1 MLEVRDIC
9 KNYSGKPLLQGVSF
23 CVGAGETVCLLG
35 PSGSGKSTLLR
46 IIAGLELPEAGV
58 VLWDGQDMAGIP
70 VHRRN
75 FGLMFQDY
83 ALLPHRSVAENV
95 GFGLRMHAYPRAEI
109 QLRVAD
115 ALDKVNMTA
124 FARRKVTDLSGGE
137 QQRVALARALA
148 PRPRLVMLDEPLGAL
163 DRTLREQLIE
173 ELHHLL
179 QTTGIPAIYV
189 THDQEEA
196 FALADRLVMLHDG
209 RVEQIG
215 SPAEVYGRP
224 ASPWAARFLGFNNL
238 IPGKV
243 TALEPFRVSTEIGI
257 FQPGEGPGGDLQ
269 LGSPITLLIR
279 PTGVKLAED
288 TPKVNHVWGAVE
300 DVLFQ
305 GDKFRVRLRVT
316 AGITLQ
322 FYLPEP
328 LVPGQTAVLVIEPG
342 SITSMAVEP
351 GSIISLE

>member
-1 MLEVRDIC
+1 MLEVGDIY
-9 KNYSGKPLLQGVSF
+9 KNYAGKPLLQGVSF
-23 CVGAGETVCLLG
+23 GVGEGETVCLLG

-46 IIAGLELPEAGV
+46 IIAGLELPEAGKI
-58 VLWDGQDMAGIP
+58 LWDGKDMASIP

-95 GFGLRMHAYPRAEI
+95 AFGLRMQALPRAEI
-109 QLRVAD
+109 QARVAES
-115 ALDKVNMTA
+115 LEKVHMAA
-124 FARRKVTDLSGGE
+124 FAPRRVTDLSGGE

-148 PRPRLVMLDEPLGAL
+148 PRPRLLMLDEPLGAL

-173 ELHHLL
+173 ELHRLL

-209 RVEQIG
+209 RVEQVG

-224 ASPWAARFLGFNNL
+224 ASAWAARFLGFNNL
-238 IPGKV
+238 IAGSVAALDPLRV
-243 TALEPFRVSTEIGI
+243 NTAIGT
-257 FQPGEGPGGDLQ
+257 FQPAEMPIPIPA
-269 LGSPITLLIR
+269 LGSPVTLLIR
-279 PTGVKLAED
+279 PTGVKLAGND
-288 TPKVNHVWGAVE
+288 HQVNQVSGVVE
-300 DVLFQ
+300 DALFQ
-305 GDKFRVRLRVT
+305 GDRFRIGLRCTPTNRVLCT
-316 AGITLQ
+316 PAVSLQ

-328 LVPGQTAVLVIEPG
+328 LIPGQNAVLVIEAS
-342 SITSMAVEP
+342 SIVC
-351 GSIISLE
+351 LE